1 MTTPKGWLEGRTWP
15 QGQTTPSTGWS
26 SVNPCAKLRY
36 FLSVLALGL
45 LAGCS
50 ATPPAEQTIRDHYF
64 YGGLAAFHSDMH
76 AEAARQWQR
85 AAELGDG
92 EAARNLGHLYRQ
104 GLGVEADGHIAA
116 AWYQVAAD
124 AGVISAEYNLGMLYL
139 RGGTGLPVN
148 RDEGLARLGKAAAAG
163 FVPAKAELE
172 RLATEAPPVVPVVAT
187 PEPPPPPPPVTTAEA
202 APMRMQIGSYRTKAA
217 AEQDWKRLRLRD
229 LTPEIIANRVGD
241 QGRWYRLVAVGPA
254 EAIEAFCGSAAAKGM
269 SCWSRTRS
277 ISR

>member
-1 MTTPKGWLEGRTWP
+1 M
-15 QGQTTPSTGWS
+15 
-26 SVNPCAKLRY
+26 NPCADVRY
-36 FLSVLALGL
+36 FLASVSLLVMGL

-50 ATPPAEQTIRDHYF
+50 PAPEPMQTIRDHYF
-64 YGGLAAFHSDMH
+64 YGGLAAFHEDMH

-104 GLGVEADGHIAA
+104 GLGVEADGHMAA

-139 RGGTGLPVN
+139 RGGTGLPIN
-148 RDEGLARLGKAAAAG
+148 RDEGMTRLGRAAG
-163 FVPAKAELE
+163 GGFLPAKAELE
-172 RLATEAPPVVPVVAT
+172 RLAAAPAPPPAAPAAA
-187 PEPPPPPPPVTTAEA
+187 PEPSPPPAAMAAEPGPA
-202 APMRMQIGSYRTKAA
+202 RMQIGSYRTRAA
-217 AEQDWKRLRLRD
+217 AERDWKRLRLKGMS
-229 LTPEIIANRVGD
+229 PEIIANTVEG

-269 SCWSRTRS
+269 SCWSRTKG
-277 ISR
+277 ISGAK